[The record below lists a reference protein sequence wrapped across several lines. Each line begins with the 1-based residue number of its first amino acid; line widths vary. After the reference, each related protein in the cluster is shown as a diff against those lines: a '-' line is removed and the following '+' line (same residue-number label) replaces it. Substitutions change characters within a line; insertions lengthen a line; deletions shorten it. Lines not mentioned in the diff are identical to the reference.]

1 VNAPPRARCKLAPAV
16 LALVTLHPPRVTRF
30 YKRTRPTF
38 LTKQIRH
45 KTPPWPIL
53 SHYRPLVKCLV
64 FKNEKKPEKRT
75 KLLDQIER
83 FIFIAFRLSQAR
95 SNYRDSEF
103 YNASREFNRGELTLE
118 DIKEKLTAATS
129 YCFHDDGTLN
139 SKYFYDYLY
148 KKFNSGSKS
157 GYYGWHGLRY
167 FLYEYELNLLS
178 QSRQKKVAWEDLL
191 KTPKDKISIEHV
203 LPQTPTDNWKNLLA
217 NVDEEKYSL
226 YSGSIGNLLLLSMSI
241 NSSLQN
247 DDFDDKKKPKF
258 NEEGKKI
265 RNGYSDG
272 SHSEIEVAQHDKWT
286 TAHIE
291 ERGLRL
297 LNFMEERWSMKFKDD
312 AAKKSLLFLE
322 KEHAID

>member
-1 VNAPPRARCKLAPAV
+1 MAKISLNIDELLLEKTELTSFLSIPSAYTNPNFSAKNKRLVELDTLIEKATLRQKLETQLVEARI
-16 LALVTLHPPRVTRF
+16 
-30 YKRTRPTF
+30 
-38 LTKQIRH
+38 LTDG
-45 KTPPWPIL
+45 T
-53 SHYRPLVKCLV
+53 
-64 FKNEKKPEKRT
+64 
-75 KLLDQIER
+75 
-83 FIFIAFRLSQAR
+83 
-95 SNYRDSEF
+95 
-103 YNASREFNRGELTLE
+103 GELAEMAKQEVE

-191 KTPKDKISIEHV
+191 KTPKDKVSIEHV
-203 LPQTPTDNWKNLLA
+203 FPQTPTDNWKNLLA
-217 NVDEEKYSL
+217 NVDEEEYSL

-272 SHSEIEVAQHDKWT
+272 SHSEIEVAQNDKWT

-297 LNFMEERWSMKFKDD
+297 LNFMEERWSIKFKDD

-322 KEHAID
+322 NKHAID